1 MSAATKPLGAELDER
16 TGNQRA
22 LREERNTPD
31 HLAVETKAIE
41 LQARLLSV
49 HPAVHPRNARI
60 AERRPDSTYE
70 QLRGYRDPSALERL
84 IIIITIQTV
93 SVRV

>member
-1 MSAATKPLGAELDER
+1 V
-16 TGNQRA
+16 
-22 LREERNTPD
+22 
-31 HLAVETKAIE
+31 VETKAIE

-49 HPAVHPRNARI
+49 HPAVHLETRALLSADQIAR
-60 AERRPDSTYE
+60 YE

-84 IIIITIQTV
+84 IIIVTIETV